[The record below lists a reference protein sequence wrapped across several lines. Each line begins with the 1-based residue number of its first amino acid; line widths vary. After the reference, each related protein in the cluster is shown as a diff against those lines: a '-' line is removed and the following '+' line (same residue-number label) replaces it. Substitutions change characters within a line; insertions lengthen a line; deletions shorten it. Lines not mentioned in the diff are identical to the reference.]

1 MRAAPQFRSVSA
13 PALLGTRQVNDG
25 VMDATG
31 VDESG
36 GDGARSY
43 AMLILKIFDGN
54 DPLTLAI
61 CFSAF
66 VLVVVSLASLLWY
79 AVWNHCTAR
88 ERQAEYEAIAQ
99 RTYIADMPEISPIRR
114 AQHRSHFDA
123 QSGSYA
129 GAGAEVHTQ
138 FEDL

>member
-1 MRAAPQFRSVSA
+1 
-13 PALLGTRQVNDG
+13 
-25 VMDATG
+25 MDATG

-54 DPLTLAI
+54 NPLTLAV
-61 CFSAF
+61 CFSGF

-99 RTYIADMPEISPIRR
+99 RTYIADVPEIAPIRQSTR
-114 AQHRSHFDA
+114 RSQYPSYFDA
-123 QSGSYA
+123 QSGAYA